1 MRVNYGKFE
10 NVYIHRNDVYFHRRI
25 YFIFF
30 IKLET
35 PMRKLIIMVMLAVTL
50 ANCSTSSTTRCNGK
64 SYRAGAGE
72 MSIWCMWR

>member
-1 MRVNYGKFE
+1 
-10 NVYIHRNDVYFHRRI
+10 
-25 YFIFF
+25 
-30 IKLET
+30 
-35 PMRKLIIMVMLAVTL
+35 MRKLIIMVMLAVTL